1 MNILF
6 HIIGEPNDVNDNIHN
21 INKAFISHIYVNIF
35 YPSYQHILTFLKDNI
50 STTYK
55 RVVKSYKEWEQYNL
69 YNNANNDIKP
79 LFEYNM
85 LLNKEGMSVM
95 NIKMYTKVW
104 MDVCCEELWTLK
116 LMKIITVFVCL
127 RKCLYWMILIC
138 QRIEDDFQLKIINKR
153 EVKYVFKYNTKMGW
167 IFIMRQ

>member
-6 HIIGEPNDVNDNIHN
+6 YIIGEPNDVNDNIHN
-21 INKAFISHIYVNIF
+21 IKKAFISNIYVNVV

-55 RVVKSYKEWEQYNL
+55 RVVESYKEWEQYNL
-69 YNNANNDIKP
+69 YNNNANNDIRS

-104 MDVCCEELWTLK
+104 MDVCYEELWTLK
-116 LMKIITVFVCL
+116 LMKVITVFVCL
-127 RKCLYWMILIC
+127 RKCLY
-138 QRIEDDFQLKIINKR
+138 
-153 EVKYVFKYNTKMGW
+153 
-167 IFIMRQ
+167 